1 MNILERLDKEITQQT
16 RNGRTEIYVSTDDLE
31 ELGMSKF
38 KNKGRV
44 YIPIEKL
51 NILIDKYKDNT
62 PERIMQR
69 KNEEVCEK

>member
-44 YIPIEKL
+44 CFIHPQGETNSTAKRL
-51 NILIDKYKDNT
+51 K
-62 PERIMQR
+62 
-69 KNEEVCEK
+69 